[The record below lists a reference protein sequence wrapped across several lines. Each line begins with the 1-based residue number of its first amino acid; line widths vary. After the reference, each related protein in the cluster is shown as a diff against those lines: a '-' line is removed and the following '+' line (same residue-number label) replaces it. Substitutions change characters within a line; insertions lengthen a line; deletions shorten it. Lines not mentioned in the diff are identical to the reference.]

1 MSEIKN
7 YIKDFEKAL
16 LQINRIRIEE
26 IINQVKEQ
34 FQPIQIM
41 DDLISPALQNIG
53 KKWEKGTVALAQIYM
68 AARIC
73 EDILDKLTS
82 FEEIKKKDHPKIAIA
97 NFEDHHM
104 LGKKIVKMF
113 LQNSGY
119 DIIDYGAGITSEDLL
134 KKVKDDTIE
143 LLFLSTLMLHSALR
157 IKNFVDKV
165 KEAKLNTKII
175 VGGAPFSFDTELW
188 KAVGAD
194 AYGQNPSDVLHY
206 VSEYMGGE
214 LNE

>member
-1 MSEIKN
+1 M
-7 YIKDFEKAL
+7 
-16 LQINRIRIEE
+16 
-26 IINQVKEQ
+26 
-34 FQPIQIM
+34 
-41 DDLISPALQNIG
+41 ISPTLQNIG
-53 KKWEKGTVALAQIYM
+53 KKWEKGTVTLAQIYM

-97 NFEDHHM
+97 TFEDHHE
-104 LGKKIVKMF
+104 LGKKIIKMF

-143 LLFLSTLMLHSALR
+143 LLFLSTLMLRSALR

-165 KEAKLNTKII
+165 KEAFGL
-175 VGGAPFSFDTELW
+175 
-188 KAVGAD
+188 
-194 AYGQNPSDVLHY
+194 
-206 VSEYMGGE
+206 
-214 LNE
+214 